1 MCFHCDIVCFHLDI
15 FRTFKNVE
23 ILLKIT
29 VDRLCVSLNE
39 IRSLEA

>member
-1 MCFHCDIVCFHLDI
+1 MCFHCHIVRFHLDI

-29 VDRLCVSLNE
+29 VDRLCGKSK
-39 IRSLEA
+39 